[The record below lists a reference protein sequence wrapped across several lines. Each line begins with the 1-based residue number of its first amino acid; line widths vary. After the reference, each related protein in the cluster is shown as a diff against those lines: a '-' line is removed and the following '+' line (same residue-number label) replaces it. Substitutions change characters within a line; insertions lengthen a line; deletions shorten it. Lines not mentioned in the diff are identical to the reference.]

1 MLMQL
6 KGQSH
11 LVDIADLQALI
22 NPYEAHVTGRLQWGE
37 EEEDPEPLDKG
48 ALCFLSG
55 EALPRCWTDSDWRQS
70 PAWRQNLDPAGP
82 QHQQSPPAVTATDK
96 LRFNDT
102 QVPSIY

>member
-11 LVDIADLQALI
+11 LVEIVDLQALI

-37 EEEDPEPLDKG
+37 EEQDAEPVDKQ

-55 EALPRCWTDSDWRQS
+55 EALPRCWVDSHYRE
-70 PAWRQNLDPAGP
+70 NTGVTE
-82 QHQQSPPAVTATDK
+82 PAVAAGEIAAE